1 MSNKIPTA
9 QSSEALEEEAV
20 EEEDFEAEKKS
31 ANEKNDGECLH
42 PQVNDGKKRKKV
54 VSEKH
59 EVENGEESKPGV
71 EKRKKRKFPSREEIS
86 KAR

>member
-9 QSSEALEEEAV
+9 QSSELLEETV
-20 EEEDFEAEKKS
+20 EEDSESEKS
-31 ANEKNDGECLH
+31 GNEKDDGECLH
-42 PQVNDGKKRKKV
+42 PKVSDERKRKKV
-54 VSEKH
+54 SKNH
-59 EVENGEESKPGV
+59 DNENGEEESKPAV